1 MEHSFVAMISDSDH
15 AERRFRC
22 LGVDAD
28 DPFGLRIEYKKKIR
42 MNFEVIS
49 SGNRKIGTT
58 EVATYVE
65 SQMRFINGKSKRISE
80 NETETWFY
88 VEGHQYNYRH
98 ILSQQINGDIF
109 HLTIQDICL
118 GQDYSAIKKWFLRLK
133 MLSQNTSK
141 DHAGDLV
148 HL

>member
-1 MEHSFVAMISDSDH
+1 MEHSVVAMISDSDH

-22 LGVDAD
+22 LGDDAD
-28 DPFGLRIEYKKKIR
+28 DPFGLTIEFKKKIR
-42 MNFEVIS
+42 MYFEVIS
-49 SGNRKIGTT
+49 SGNREIGTA

-65 SQMRFINGKSKRISE
+65 SQMRYINGNSKRISE
-80 NETETWFY
+80 NEIETWFY

-98 ILSQQINGDIF
+98 ILSQQLNGDIF

-118 GQDYSAIKKWFLRLK
+118 GQDYSAIKKWFLGLN
-133 MLSQNTSK
+133 MLARRASK
-141 DHAGDLV
+141 DDAGDLV